1 MRGYGHGS
9 ATAAEKALQVMTV
22 LIIIM
27 NILKFLSAV
36 ELSLKKTKPFSLNK
50 ILKTLFC
57 NYVT

>member
-36 ELSLKKTKPFSLNK
+36 ELSLKKQKHL
-50 ILKTLFC
+50 
-57 NYVT
+57 V